1 MIWPL
6 TRGLFATV
14 YPLANYL
21 GILLLFNF
29 SFNCDVFVVFRYQGY
44 AGITEQS
51 VNDSLLL
58 YLMALWPESMVV
70 ISILQNLLRLILH
83 HSIWPFHPGELPIY
97 RGKECVPC
105 NCQTECS
112 QMSIRSG
119 LLIVFFLIFHIFNE
133 FVSICSIIQKYRC

>member
-1 MIWPL
+1 MWCYYFLYLKIFFKFSLWSGLWLMGYLQLCTHLPTIWVFYCYLISHL
-6 TRGLFATV
+6 TVMSLLCF
-14 YPLANYL
+14 
-21 GILLLFNF
+21 GIMVMRASQNNL
-29 SFNCDVFVVFRYQGY
+29 
-44 AGITEQS
+44 
-51 VNDSLLL
+51 NDSLLL

-119 LLIVFFLIFHIFNE
+119 LLIVFFF
-133 FVSICSIIQKYRC
+133 